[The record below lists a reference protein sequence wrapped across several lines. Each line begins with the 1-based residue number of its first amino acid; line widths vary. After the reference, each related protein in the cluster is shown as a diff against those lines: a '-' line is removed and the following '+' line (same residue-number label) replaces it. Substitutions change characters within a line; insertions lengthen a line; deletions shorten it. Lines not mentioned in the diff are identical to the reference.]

1 MSEQK
6 DSVPENSSEPNKT
19 EVLDILEW
27 HKAILDERYEEYL
40 KDPNRGISLDE
51 FKKRLT
57 RDGLI

>member
-6 DSVPENSSEPNKT
+6 DSVPENNSEPNKT
-19 EVLDILEW
+19 EVFDIPEW

-40 KDPNRGISLDE
+40 KDPNRGISLKE
-51 FKKRLT
+51 FKKRLI